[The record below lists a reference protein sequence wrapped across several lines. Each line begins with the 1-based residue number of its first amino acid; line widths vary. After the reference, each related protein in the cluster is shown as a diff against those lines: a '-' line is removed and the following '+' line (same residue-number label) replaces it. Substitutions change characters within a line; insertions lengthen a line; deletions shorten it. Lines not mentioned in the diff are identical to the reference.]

1 MKIEKAED
9 ENENKSGLGYL
20 LGMVGSNKNFLYLA
34 IGFSIISGL
43 CTFVPYVMVY
53 KTVLFLFNGAG
64 RMSEVMGY
72 GLIAA
77 VSIVL
82 RFIFQAVSLSLTHI
96 GAYNTLYVVRK
107 RLCAH
112 IGEISLGFFGDNSS
126 GEIKKVLIEDVER
139 IEKFLA
145 HQIPDIVVAI
155 IVPIT
160 VLIYLLTV
168 NVAMALFLL
177 VPVVLT
183 IGIQVLIVVGTK
195 SKMRVFNGLSGKL
208 NSVIIQFI
216 NGMPVMKTFN
226 LTADSYRDYS
236 ETIGEYN
243 RVWKE
248 LSRMAA
254 PIAAVCTVIIESGIA
269 FTLPLGGYLYLT
281 QRLELSAFV
290 FFMIMSMVFLNSY
303 SNLLSFAQVF
313 TQISSG
319 LERIKE
325 IMDIPA
331 ALGRDAELAKEG
343 SYDVEF
349 KNVTFA
355 YDKQEVLRDINITLP
370 RGSLTAFVGASGA
383 GKTTAAQLIPKFW
396 QVSRGEITIGG
407 INVENLKNENLM
419 NLVSFVFQET
429 FMLNGTIYENIAI
442 GKGDCTRREVE
453 TAAQAAQIHDFITG
467 LPQGYETYL
476 GDKGIK
482 LSGGEKQRICIARA
496 ILKNAPIIIFDEA
509 TSFSDIE
516 NECKIQLA
524 LSNLLKDKTTVMIA
538 HRLQTIVKAD
548 QICVFDEGEIKE
560 IGSHGQ
566 LLKKDGLYKRMW
578 RIYTGT
584 GKEAAA
590 V

>member
-1 MKIEKAED
+1 MNNSKKT

-20 LGMVGSNKNFLYLA
+20 LGMVGSDKNFLYLG
-34 IGFSIISGL
+34 IVFSVISGL

-64 RMSEVMGY
+64 EMAEVMSY
-72 GLIAA
+72 GILAA
-77 VSIVL
+77 AAIVL

-107 RLCAH
+107 GLCAH
-112 IGEISLGFFGDNSS
+112 LGEISLGFFGDNSS

-145 HQIPDIVVAI
+145 HQIPDIVVAL

-168 NVAMALFLL
+168 NLAMALFLL

-195 SKMRVFNGLSGKL
+195 AKMSVFNRLSGKL

-216 NGMPVMKTFN
+216 HGMPVMKTFN

-236 ETIGEYN
+236 ETIREYN
-243 RVWKE
+243 RVWKD

-254 PIAAVCTVIIESGIA
+254 PIAAVCTVIIESGVA

-303 SNLLSFAQVF
+303 SNLLNFAQVF

-331 ALGRDAELAKEG
+331 APGRDAELAKEG
-343 SYDVEF
+343 SYAVEF
-349 KNVTFA
+349 RQVSFA
-355 YDKQEVLRDINITLP
+355 YDTKEVLRDINITLP

-396 QVSRGEITIGG
+396 QVSGGEIRIGG

-419 NLVSFVFQET
+419 DLVSFVFQET
-429 FMLNGTIYENIAI
+429 FILNGTVYENIAI
-442 GKGDCTRREVE
+442 GKGECTSREVE
-453 TAAQAAQIHDFITG
+453 MAARAAQIHDFITS
-467 LPQGYETYL
+467 LPRGYETNL
-476 GDKGIK
+476 EDVGIK

-496 ILKNAPIIIFDEA
+496 ILKNAPVIIFDEA

-516 NECKIQLA
+516 NERKIQLA
-524 LSNLLKDKTTVMIA
+524 LSNLLKDKTTIMIA

-560 IGSHGQ
+560 TGSHEE

-578 RIYTGT
+578 RVYTGL
-584 GKEAAA
+584 GKEEAA

>member
-1 MKIEKAED
+1 MNNSKKT

-20 LGMVGSNKNFLYLA
+20 LGMVGSDKNFLYLG
-34 IGFSIISGL
+34 IVFSVISGL

-64 RMSEVMGY
+64 EMAEVMSY
-72 GLIAA
+72 GILAA
-77 VSIVL
+77 AAIVL

-107 RLCAH
+107 GLCAH
-112 IGEISLGFFGDNSS
+112 LGEISLGFFGDNSS

-145 HQIPDIVVAI
+145 HQIPDIVVAL

-168 NVAMALFLL
+168 NLAMALFLL

-195 SKMRVFNGLSGKL
+195 AKMSVFNRLSGKL

-216 NGMPVMKTFN
+216 HGMPVMKTFN

-236 ETIGEYN
+236 ETIREYN
-243 RVWKE
+243 RVWKD

-254 PIAAVCTVIIESGIA
+254 PIAAVCTVIIESGVA

-303 SNLLSFAQVF
+303 SNLLNFAQVF

-331 ALGRDAELAKEG
+331 APGRDAELAKEG

-349 KNVTFA
+349 RQVSFA
-355 YDKQEVLRDINITLP
+355 YDTKEVLRDINITLP

-396 QVSRGEITIGG
+396 QVSGGEIRIGG

-419 NLVSFVFQET
+419 DLVSFVFQET
-429 FMLNGTIYENIAI
+429 FILNGTVYENIAI
-442 GKGDCTRREVE
+442 GKGECTSREVE
-453 TAAQAAQIHDFITG
+453 MAARAAQIHDFITS
-467 LPQGYETYL
+467 LPRGYETNL
-476 GDKGIK
+476 EDEGIK

-496 ILKNAPIIIFDEA
+496 ILKNAPVIIFDEA

-516 NECKIQLA
+516 NERKIQLA
-524 LSNLLKDKTTVMIA
+524 LSNLLKDKTTIMIA

-560 IGSHGQ
+560 TGSHEE

-578 RIYTGT
+578 RVYTGL
-584 GKEAAA
+584 GKEEAA